1 MFVLFLLEK
10 DNIAFCFL
18 KVHSTELL
26 MITSLALFIVLSSYY
41 CHIMVSSTTKAGS
54 GNQSVCFQIKLV
66 RAVMSLAFMAL
77 MELYI
82 DCWDR
87 TCMIGCEASSQF
99 LLGILPEPYF

>member
-10 DNIAFCFL
+10 DNIAFSFS

-26 MITSLALFIVLSSYY
+26 MITSLSLFIIVLSNHY

-66 RAVMSLAFMAL
+66 RGVMSLQWSVTDGL
-77 MELYI
+77 HGPHG
-82 DCWDR
+82 
-87 TCMIGCEASSQF
+87 TV
-99 LLGILPEPYF
+99 

>member
-1 MFVLFLLEK
+1 MFVLFLLLEK

-26 MITSLALFIVLSSYY
+26 MITSLALFIVLSSHY

-66 RAVMSLAFMAL
+66 RAVMSLQWSVTDGL
-77 MELYI
+77 HGPHG
-82 DCWDR
+82 
-87 TCMIGCEASSQF
+87 TV
-99 LLGILPEPYF
+99 